1 MLWATHFNHN
11 ARFSDIHNR
20 RMRFRQHITISSEKG
35 DLKLRAHI
43 CRLNGE
49 DEAQLRCEMAAPEH
63 ERLQLL
69 SKKSVVNSLIAG
81 ICMFV
86 G

>member
-1 MLWATHFNHN
+1 MLWATHFNHE
-11 ARFSDIHNR
+11 ARFSDIHTW
-20 RMRFRQHITISSEKG
+20 RMRFNQLGKYEV
-35 DLKLRAHI
+35 KLRAHI

-49 DEAQLRCEMAAPEH
+49 DGAQLRCEMAATEH